1 MADPTRAQFL
11 ARFPEFNEQSTDVV
25 DGALGEAIRFCST
38 TGWTETYS
46 LAVRNDAIQYLTAHT
61 LAMRTMQIG
70 LQVGS
75 ISGSPTGNRIDAT
88 LYGQEYKRVLDSLPH
103 CGFVF

>member
-1 MADPTRAQFL
+1 MADPTRTEFL
-11 ARFPEFNEQSTDVV
+11 TRFPEFGEQSTAVV

-38 TGWTETYS
+38 KGWKETYS
-46 LAVRNDAIQYLTAHT
+46 ADVRNDAIQYLTAHS

-70 LQVGS
+70 MQVGS
-75 ISGSPTGNRIDAT
+75 VSGSPTGSRIDAT

-103 CGFVF
+103 CGFAF